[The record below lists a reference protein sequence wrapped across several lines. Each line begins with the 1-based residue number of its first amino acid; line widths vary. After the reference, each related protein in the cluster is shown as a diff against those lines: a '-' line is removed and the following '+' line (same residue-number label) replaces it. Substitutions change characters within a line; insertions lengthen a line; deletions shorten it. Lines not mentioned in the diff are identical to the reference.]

1 METGKLL
8 TSLLFIV
15 VAIAAIIVY
24 ISISWQSF
32 PKECK
37 TLLVGNS
44 YSVLGSLKACV
55 DNCWSKHDFGGD
67 VYSDD
72 CYVVSINSTN
82 TLSRDRMEGYLNKP
96 ANTKV
101 YFESL
106 EKNVEHKIKIR
117 YNSTG
122 KEISLVLFEA
132 I

>member
-1 METGKLL
+1 
-8 TSLLFIV
+8 
-15 VAIAAIIVY
+15 
-24 ISISWQSF
+24 
-32 PKECK
+32 
-37 TLLVGNS
+37 
-44 YSVLGSLKACV
+44 
-55 DNCWSKHDFGGD
+55 
-67 VYSDD
+67 
-72 CYVVSINSTN
+72 
-82 TLSRDRMEGYLNKP
+82 MEGYLNKP